1 MRKEA
6 EQWLKIAKEEL
17 QSAEYLF
24 EKRLFRMVCYHS
36 QQAVEK
42 VLKSLLS
49 EHEVDVPR
57 VHNLLDLNNAI
68 KRLGYESGL
77 TDEEV
82 IFLNS
87 IYRARYPSD
96 LGLIPSG
103 DPTELDAQK
112 ALIVAKTIVS
122 WSIRIKNLVTQ

>member
-6 EQWLKIAKEEL
+6 EEWLKIAWEEL

-24 EKRLFRMVCYHS
+24 EKKLFRMVCYHS

-42 VLKSLLS
+42 VLKSLLA
-49 EHEVDVPR
+49 EHEIDIPR
-57 VHNLLDLNNAI
+57 IHNLLDLNSAI
-68 KRLGYESGL
+68 KKLGYEAKL
-77 TDEEV
+77 MDEEA

-96 LGLIPSG
+96 LGLLPSG
-103 DPTELDAQK
+103 EPTKLDAQK
-112 ALIVAKTIVS
+112 AVNIAKEIMK
-122 WSIRIKNLVTQ
+122 WSKKIKHA

>member
-1 MRKEA
+1 
-6 EQWLKIAKEEL
+6 
-17 QSAEYLF
+17 
-24 EKRLFRMVCYHS
+24 
-36 QQAVEK
+36 
-42 VLKSLLS
+42 
-49 EHEVDVPR
+49 
-57 VHNLLDLNNAI
+57 LNNAI

>member
-24 EKRLFRMVCYHS
+24 EKRRFRMVCYHS

-87 IYRARYPSD
+87 I
-96 LGLIPSG
+96 
-103 DPTELDAQK
+103 
-112 ALIVAKTIVS
+112 
-122 WSIRIKNLVTQ
+122 